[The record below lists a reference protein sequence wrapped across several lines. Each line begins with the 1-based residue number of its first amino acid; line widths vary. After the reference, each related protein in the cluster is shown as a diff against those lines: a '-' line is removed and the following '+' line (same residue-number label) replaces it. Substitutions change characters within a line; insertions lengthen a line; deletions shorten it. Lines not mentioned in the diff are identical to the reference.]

1 MAEAPK
7 RHHQVPNFYL
17 QRFTVGNLV
26 RVRWRDG
33 KAVETSSIN
42 IAVESGFYD
51 VPDDA
56 GGNVSIS
63 ITLDLYSHVLPGLQE
78 DAADRLAAA
87 ISGTSR

>member
-1 MAEAPK
+1 
-7 RHHQVPNFYL
+7 
-17 QRFTVGNLV
+17 
-26 RVRWRDG
+26 
-33 KAVETSSIN
+33 
-42 IAVESGFYD
+42 